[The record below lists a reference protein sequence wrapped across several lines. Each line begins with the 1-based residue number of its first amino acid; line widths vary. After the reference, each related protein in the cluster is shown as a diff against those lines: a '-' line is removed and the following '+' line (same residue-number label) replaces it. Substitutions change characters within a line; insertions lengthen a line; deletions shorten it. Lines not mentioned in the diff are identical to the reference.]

1 MTDRTRRALFVAYYF
16 PPMGLSGV
24 QRTLKFARY
33 LSHYGWS
40 PTVLTVGPT
49 GYFAFD
55 PTLLKEVEEAEIKV
69 IRTGS
74 FDPNRM
80 FKGKGPVRMPSERMR
95 KFLQFLGDLFFIPDT
110 KIGWKRKAVK
120 AGSEFLKNNPCDAI
134 IATAPPQT
142 DFLIGLAL
150 KKKFKIPLVLD
161 YRDAWLDYPFKYFP
175 TPYHRWRH
183 QRLEKKLVRGC
194 DRIIVTHR
202 RVKETLVK
210 RYPFLTYH
218 DVTIVSQG
226 YDRSDFNFPPAESV
240 SSVRKLKITHSGT
253 FYGGRSPA
261 VLIQAVHRVLKDS
274 PQLRG
279 RIEVN
284 FVGNT
289 RREDQNLVRK
299 LGLQN
304 EINFLGYLEHHVSS
318 KHLVE
323 ADVLWFVLDNDFQSP
338 GKLYE
343 YFGAKKPILASVV
356 DGYMKQL
363 LIESKAAFCVPLND
377 RAAHEQALLDLLK
390 LFEERRLP
398 KPSDEFVDRFD
409 RRMLTGEL
417 AKVLET
423 LMDIDHQAFVR
434 VGEGSAR

>member
-1 MTDRTRRALFVAYYF
+1 MDRTRRALFVAYYF

-24 QRTLKFARY
+24 QRTLKFAKF
-33 LSHYGWS
+33 LSRYGWNS
-40 PTVLTVGPT
+40 TVLTVGPT

-55 PTLLKEVEEAEIKV
+55 PTLLKEVEEAGIQV

-80 FKGKGPVRMPSERMR
+80 FKGRKGPVRMPSERVR
-95 KFLQFLGDLFFIPDT
+95 KLLQFLGDFFFIPDT
-110 KIGWKRKAVK
+110 KIGWRRKAVK

-142 DFLIGLAL
+142 DFLIGLTL
-150 KKKFKIPLVLD
+150 KKKFKVPLVLD
-161 YRDAWLDYPFKYFP
+161 YRDSWLDYPFKYFP
-175 TPYHRWRH
+175 TPYHRWKHRK
-183 QRLEKKLVRGC
+183 LEKKMVRGC

-210 RYPFLTYH
+210 RYPFLSYH

-226 YDRSDFNFPPAESV
+226 YDREDFNFSVTESATAFK
-240 SSVRKLKITHSGT
+240 KLKIVHAGT

-261 VLIQAVHRVLKDS
+261 VLIRALHNVLKQS

-284 FVGNT
+284 LVGNT

-304 EINFLGYLEHHVSS
+304 EVNFLGYLEHHVCS
-318 KHLVE
+318 KHLLE

-343 YFGAKKPILASVV
+343 YFGAKKPILASIV

-363 LIESKAAFCVPLND
+363 VLESKAAFCVPLND
-377 RAAHEQALLDLLK
+377 REAHERAILDLMK
-390 LFEERRLP
+390 LFDERKLP
-398 KPSDEFVDRFD
+398 KPSDEFVDKFD
-409 RRMLTGEL
+409 RRMLTGDL

-423 LMDIDHQAFVR
+423 LMDIDHQAFVKL
-434 VGEGSAR
+434 EGKA

>member
-1 MTDRTRRALFVAYYF
+1 
-16 PPMGLSGV
+16 MGLSGV
-24 QRTLKFARY
+24 QRTLKFAKF
-33 LSHYGWS
+33 LAQYGWNS
-40 PTVLTVGPT
+40 TVLTVGPT

-55 PTLLKEVEEAEIKV
+55 PTLLKEVEEAGINV
-69 IRTGS
+69 MRTGS

-80 FKGKGPVRMPSERMR
+80 FKGRKGPVRMPSERMR
-95 KFLQFLGDLFFIPDT
+95 KFLQFLGDMFFIPDT
-110 KIGWKRKAVK
+110 KIGWKRKAIK

-150 KKKFKIPLVLD
+150 KKKFKVPLVLD

-175 TPYHRWRH
+175 TPYHRWKHR
-183 QRLEKKLVRGC
+183 RLEKKMVRGC
-194 DRIIVTHR
+194 DRIVVTHR

-226 YDRSDFNFPPAESV
+226 YDREDFNFPVTESATAFK
-240 SSVRKLKITHSGT
+240 RLKIVHAGT

-261 VLIQAVHRVLKDS
+261 VLIRALHNVLKQS

-279 RIEVN
+279 RIEIDL
-284 FVGNT
+284 VGNT

-304 EINFLGYLEHHVSS
+304 EVNFLGYLEHHVCS
-318 KHLVE
+318 KHLLE

-343 YFGAKKPILASVV
+343 YFGAKKPILASIV

-363 LIESKAAFCVPLND
+363 VLESKAAFCVPLND
-377 RAAHEQALLDLLK
+377 GEAHERALLDLMK
-390 LFEERRLP
+390 LFDERKLP

-423 LMDIDHQAFVR
+423 LMDIDHQAFVK
-434 VGEGSAR
+434 VGAENAG